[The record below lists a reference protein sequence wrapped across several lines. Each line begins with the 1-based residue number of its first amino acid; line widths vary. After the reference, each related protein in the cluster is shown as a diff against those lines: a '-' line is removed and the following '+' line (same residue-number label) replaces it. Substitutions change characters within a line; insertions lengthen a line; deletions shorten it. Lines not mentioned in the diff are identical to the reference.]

1 MSEIQRAD
9 RNARQKTIKCILVMM
24 VVFAPT
30 IYWLN
35 SNMEFIE
42 EWIAEP
48 DETVKRIKFIFS
60 ILIAIGATLLLVASI
75 YIFRL
80 ANAVLRSG
88 RYPPPNIKVI
98 RDTRIRHDVTA
109 RRIGRLMQGFGM
121 ITLVFLVAIIMLGW
135 TLIQNVDQ
143 LLN

>member
-9 RNARQKTIKCILVMM
+9 PNARQKTIKYILVMI

-35 SNMEFIE
+35 DNMKFIE
-42 EWIAEP
+42 KWVAEP
-48 DETVKRIKFIFS
+48 DETVKRIKIILS
-60 ILIAIGATLLLVASI
+60 ILITIGATLLLVASI
-75 YIFRL
+75 YIFRI
-80 ANAVLRSG
+80 ANAVLGSG

-98 RDTRIRHDVTA
+98 RDTRIRHGVTA

-121 ITLVFLVAIIMLGW
+121 ITLVFLVGIVMLGW